1 MNSDWLCYACENRC
15 NCNECEREKAK
26 LMSLKIQKPENN
38 VTEKEKESKAI
49 TKPMKQAV
57 LSEPIEKK
65 S

>member
-1 MNSDWLCYACENRC
+1 
-15 NCNECEREKAK
+15 
-26 LMSLKIQKPENN
+26 MSLKIQKPENN